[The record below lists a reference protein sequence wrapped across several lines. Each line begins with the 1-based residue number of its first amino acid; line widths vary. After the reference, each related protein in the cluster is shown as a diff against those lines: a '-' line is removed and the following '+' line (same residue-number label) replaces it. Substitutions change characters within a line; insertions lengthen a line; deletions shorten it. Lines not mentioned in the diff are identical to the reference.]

1 MKSFLQN
8 NNIEMYLTHN
18 EGKSVIAEIFIK
30 TFKNKIYKY
39 MTSISRN
46 VHINKLEDI
55 FNKYNN
61 TNHKTVKMNSVD
73 VKQNACI
80 NPSKEINDKDSKLK
94 IGDIVRISKYKNMF
108 AKIYIPNWSEEVF
121 VIKRYKNTVP
131 WT

>member
-1 MKSFLQN
+1 MKLFLQN

-30 TFKNKIYKY
+30 TFKNEIYKY

-46 VHINKLEDI
+46 VHINKLDDI

-61 TNHKTVKMNSVD
+61 ANHKTVKMNSVD

-80 NPSKEINDKDSKLK
+80 NSSKEINDKGSKLK
-94 IGDIVRISKYKNMF
+94 IGDIVRISKNKNMF
-108 AKIYIPNWSEEVF
+108 AKIYIPNWSEEIF
-121 VIKRYKNTVP
+121 VIKKYKNTVP

>member
-1 MKSFLQN
+1 MKSFLHD
-8 NNIEMYLTHN
+8 NNIEIYLTHN

-46 VHINKLEDI
+46 VHINKLDDI

-80 NPSKEINDKDSKLK
+80 NSSKEINDKDSKLK

-121 VIKRYKNTVP
+121 VIKKYKNTVP

>member
-1 MKSFLQN
+1 MKSFFQN

-18 EGKSVIAEIFIK
+18 EGKSAIAEIFIK

-46 VHINKLEDI
+46 VQINKLDDI

-73 VKQNACI
+73 VKQNVCI
-80 NPSKEINDKDSKLK
+80 NSSKEINDKDSKLK

>member
-1 MKSFLQN
+1 
-8 NNIEMYLTHN
+8 
-18 EGKSVIAEIFIK
+18 
-30 TFKNKIYKY
+30 

-46 VHINKLEDI
+46 VHINKLDDI

-80 NPSKEINDKDSKLK
+80 NSSKEINDKDSKLK
-94 IGDIVRISKYKNMF
+94 IVDIVRTSKYKNMF

-121 VIKRYKNTVP
+121 VIKKYKNTVP